1 VVFINQIKNQ
11 TVTDIPPLQEN
22 FTFIIIIS
30 ILLLFIIILIS
41 ALIVFY
47 RRFSQKHKNLN
58 LPQIDKQN
66 ERISTHSISNVY
78 EDIDYSE
85 FELHEYYDNTPKPNI
100 YLQILNN
107 TQQNEEL
114 S

>member
-1 VVFINQIKNQ
+1 MAFINQITN
-11 TVTDIPPLQEN
+11 IPLLQENPVN
-22 FTFIIIIS
+22 FTFIIIIIS
-30 ILLLFIIILIS
+30 LLLLFIIILIS
-41 ALIVFY
+41 AIIFIY
-47 RRFSQKHKNLN
+47 RRFSQKYKN

-85 FELHEYYDNTPKPNI
+85 FELHEHYDNTMEPNAYI
-100 YLQILNN
+100 EILDD